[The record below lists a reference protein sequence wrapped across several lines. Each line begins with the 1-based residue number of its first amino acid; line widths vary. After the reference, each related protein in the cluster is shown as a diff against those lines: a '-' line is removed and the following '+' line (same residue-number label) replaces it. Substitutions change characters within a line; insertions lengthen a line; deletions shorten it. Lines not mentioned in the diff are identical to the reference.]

1 MQILGIA
8 GWQNSGKTTLLKN
21 LVLTFVKKGLTVSTV
36 KHAHHSFDIDKPGK
50 DSYEHRQSGAQEV
63 LISSKHRWALIH
75 EQGNQ
80 TEPNLD
86 ELLSK
91 LKPVDLVLV
100 EGFKKENHTKLEV
113 HRDKLGK
120 ELICQTDPKICMVA
134 SDIELF
140 GLNVPVF
147 DINDYDAISE
157 FMIEYL
163 KLKVN

>member
-21 LVLTFVKKGLTVSTV
+21 LIVTFAKKGLTVSTV

-134 SDIELF
+134 SDIKLS

-157 FMIEYL
+157 FIIEYL

>member
-8 GWQNSGKTTLLKN
+8 GWQNSGKTTLLRN
-21 LVLTFVKKGLTVSTV
+21 LIPTFAKKGLTVSTV

-91 LKPVDLVLV
+91 LKPVDLVFV
-100 EGFKKENHTKLEV
+100 EGFKKGNHTKLEV
-113 HRDKLGK
+113 HRDELGK
-120 ELICQTDPKICMVA
+120 ELICQTDPKICMVV
-134 SDIELF
+134 SDIKLS
-140 GLNVPVF
+140 GLDVPVF
-147 DINDYDAISE
+147 DISDYDAISE
-157 FMIEYL
+157 FIIEYL

>member
-21 LVLTFVKKGLTVSTV
+21 LILNFAKKGLTVSTV

-120 ELICQTDPKICMVA
+120 ELICQTDPKIFMIA
-134 SDIELF
+134 SDIKLS

-147 DINDYDAISE
+147 NINDYDAISD
-157 FMIEYL
+157 FIIEYL